1 MYKRIFLKT
10 LSHKKKL
17 LISVCCI
24 LMFGLLLS
32 AVIAFFHVKN
42 WLVLAVKDE
51 QLTIAS
57 VAQTTTEQ
65 WIASSKESMK
75 TFAKKTSSFAGNIE
89 NNELLDA
96 LISQYTDSNQFDFVS
111 ISLEENG
118 YYRINN
124 WQPPSG
130 YDPRV
135 RPWYS
140 ATKINQHM
148 TINGPYIG
156 IDDPDVYYLTVS
168 APLFNHSEFIGV
180 VSGDIKLTRLD
191 SLFAKYVDPSSLSHI
206 KNNFVIDSDSKI
218 IAHQD
223 KSKIGTFLASSTY
236 LKDMTS
242 IRLSEISL
250 KGEVFVAE
258 NVMYAVVPIP
268 SLNLKIVM
276 EFSKDELNSRLLS
289 ETVQLLVHFLVV
301 FILVVVA
308 LFVANKNVIKP
319 LFNFLEL
326 DNETALPNKKSF
338 KQIVCSKFLET
349 ETSGLL
355 LIINLDYFNA
365 LTSSYSS
372 IVVKQLL
379 NQVKSRVENQI
390 GVLGIFPS
398 KVT

>member
-1 MYKRIFLKT
+1 M
-10 LSHKKKL
+10 
-17 LISVCCI
+17 
-24 LMFGLLLS
+24 
-32 AVIAFFHVKN
+32 
-42 WLVLAVKDE
+42 
-51 QLTIAS
+51 
-57 VAQTTTEQ
+57 
-65 WIASSKESMK
+65 
-75 TFAKKTSSFAGNIE
+75 
-89 NNELLDA
+89 
-96 LISQYTDSNQFDFVS
+96 
-111 ISLEENG
+111 
-118 YYRINN
+118 
-124 WQPPSG
+124 
-130 YDPRV
+130 
-135 RPWYS
+135 
-140 ATKINQHM
+140 
-148 TINGPYIG
+148 
-156 IDDPDVYYLTVS
+156 
-168 APLFNHSEFIGV
+168 
-180 VSGDIKLTRLD
+180 
-191 SLFAKYVDPSSLSHI
+191 FAKYVDPSSLSHI

-276 EFSKDELNSRLLS
+276 EFSKEELNSRLLS

>member
-1 MYKRIFLKT
+1 
-10 LSHKKKL
+10 
-17 LISVCCI
+17 
-24 LMFGLLLS
+24 
-32 AVIAFFHVKN
+32 
-42 WLVLAVKDE
+42 
-51 QLTIAS
+51 
-57 VAQTTTEQ
+57 
-65 WIASSKESMK
+65 
-75 TFAKKTSSFAGNIE
+75 
-89 NNELLDA
+89 
-96 LISQYTDSNQFDFVS
+96 
-111 ISLEENG
+111 
-118 YYRINN
+118 
-124 WQPPSG
+124 
-130 YDPRV
+130 
-135 RPWYS
+135 
-140 ATKINQHM
+140 
-148 TINGPYIG
+148 
-156 IDDPDVYYLTVS
+156 
-168 APLFNHSEFIGV
+168 
-180 VSGDIKLTRLD
+180 
-191 SLFAKYVDPSSLSHI
+191 
-206 KNNFVIDSDSKI
+206 
-218 IAHQD
+218 
-223 KSKIGTFLASSTY
+223 
-236 LKDMTS
+236 MTS